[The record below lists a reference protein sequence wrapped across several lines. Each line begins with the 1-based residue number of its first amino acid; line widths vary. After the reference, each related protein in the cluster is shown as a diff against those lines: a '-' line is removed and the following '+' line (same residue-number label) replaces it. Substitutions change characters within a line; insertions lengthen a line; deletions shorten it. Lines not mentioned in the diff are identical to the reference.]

1 MRHLVSRSP
10 FQNMQQL
17 LQLVLHLLDNLLA
30 MGNVTLRVISGQALT
45 RATDSEAVF
54 IEQAAD
60 LAHDDH
66 ILPLIITPVTAPFER
81 LELGELLLPVAQHMR
96 LDIAQVTYLTDSE
109 VALAGND
116 RQSVMAAGFQH
127 TPLPALLISGQ
138 DERLRHGAM

>member
-45 RATDSEAVF
+45 CATDSEAVF

-81 LELGELLLPVAQHMR
+81 LELGELLLPVAQHVR
-96 LDIAQVTYLTDSE
+96 LDIAQVTYLTDGE

-116 RQSVMAAGFQH
+116 R
-127 TPLPALLISGQ
+127 
-138 DERLRHGAM
+138 